1 MTLKTFL
8 LAVTAAAA
16 IFGAAVVGV
25 PSTPDKPGGVPQVIV
40 RSD

>member
-1 MTLKTFL
+1 VNLKMFL

-25 PSTPDKPGGVPQVIV
+25 PSTADRPDEATRIV
-40 RSD
+40 VRTH

>member
-1 MTLKTFL
+1 MTLKSFL

-25 PSTPDKPGGVPQVIV
+25 PSTADKPDRAEQIIV
-40 RSD
+40 RAD